1 MQDALQL
8 RNVFMGQVRT
18 TLTITNRADEVLAE
32 RGIIPHEQVRSVT
45 VDQVLVDTG
54 ATSLSL
60 PTRLVHALGLEPLKE
75 VLAKTV
81 AGYQRAPVFQD
92 AKLRIGDR
100 VGVFQCLELPG
111 GDDPLL
117 GVIPME
123 ELGVEPDLQKHELR
137 FLPMVPGDSYYMAY
151 GYTLFNLDGTPLD
164 EDALRTR

>member
-1 MQDALQL
+1 MLQL
-8 RNVFMGQVRT
+8 RDVFMGQVRT

-32 RGIIPHEQVRSVT
+32 RGFIPREQVRSIT

-60 PTRLVHALGLEPLKE
+60 PSRLVQELGLKPLKE
-75 VLAKTV
+75 VLARTA
-81 AGYQRAPVFQD
+81 AGYQRAYVFQD
-92 AKLRIGDR
+92 AKLQIGDR

-137 FLPMVPGDSYYMAY
+137 FLPMVPGDTYYMAY
-151 GYTLFNLDGTPLD
+151 GHTLFNLDGTPLD
-164 EDALRTR
+164 DDELRAR